1 MAQKKQLPC
10 PADYF
15 WCKGGDG
22 RGWKQVVKV
31 CLFKKVPFRC
41 VCACHPTARL
51 SSRRVGNQG
60 SVLGKSQ
67 FHSFTQYEFTKCLQS
82 IRFHLQPSLGQK
94 ETGHLERVQ
103 QAPPKSAAERTFF
116 FGIGFLLYLW
126 KGNILKLNHLE
137 PGSLTGYLA
146 ILASPDVQQ

>member
-1 MAQKKQLPC
+1 MKTGREGLP
-10 PADYF
+10 
-15 WCKGGDG
+15 
-22 RGWKQVVKV
+22 
-31 CLFKKVPFRC
+31 FKKSLSDASVPAIQQR
-41 VCACHPTARL
+41 A

-103 QAPPKSAAERTFF
+103 QAPPSLQLKGPFFLELGFFCTSERVT
-116 FGIGFLLYLW
+116 
-126 KGNILKLNHLE
+126 
-137 PGSLTGYLA
+137 S
-146 ILASPDVQQ
+146 